1 MENKEYTFKGM
12 VMNGFLMLFIN
23 LAVLILSI
31 VGIVYSIIQLDES
44 KVNPYFIQAFFDS
57 ELGEEMLNYASG
69 GSTVKNIS
77 AEAVKSIMIPLPP
90 LEEQNAIAV
99 KYQAALDEYGIL
111 QRKMQRLLERKR
123 TLLNNEG

>member
-1 MENKEYTFKGM
+1 MASPTFRSAVVNTANDQSVIATG
-12 VMNGFLMLFIN
+12 N
-23 LAVLILSI
+23 L
-31 VGIVYSIIQLDES
+31 YIIELDES

-69 GSTVKNIS
+69 GSTVKTIS